1 MDSKIISATPMADAL
16 RRDSKSLK
24 TRLFYGFGS
33 VAFGVKDNGFQTIL
47 LLFYNQVM
55 HLPSQAV
62 GLVLFAALCVD
73 ALFDP
78 IIGQFS
84 DNLHTR
90 WGRRHPLLYLSA
102 LPVAVSYLLLW
113 NPPALSQGGLII
125 YLFVVAVIVRTFIS
139 CYEIPSAALNP
150 ELTQEYD
157 QRTALSSYRVF
168 FAWSGGMTMYLLAL
182 FVFLAP
188 DKVHKV
194 GQLNASGYSHYG
206 FLAAAIMF
214 SAILISALGTHK
226 FIPILRKPPER
237 RISLVQYAREMVST
251 LNNRAFLTLVLAQ
264 IAFGAATG
272 LVFAMAIYLGTYF
285 WELSNQQVAIL
296 GLGTVIA
303 FMLAFV
309 IALPVSKR
317 LGKRLGAVAL
327 FATGLTVSILPISL
341 RLLGVFW
348 PNGSPYL
355 LPTLFVF
362 AAISG
367 AMTIGSSIL
376 MTAMLADVVE
386 DSELK
391 TGRRSE
397 GLFFAGSSFMAKAV
411 SGLGLLLSGLLL
423 GVIGFPANAV
433 PGHIDPQ
440 IIRNMGLIYL
450 PTIVVLYGIGITIV
464 SRFPIDRSH
473 HEENLR
479 RLAAEA
485 EHMPASEHP

>member
-1 MDSKIISATPMADAL
+1 MDAAQDPQRLAAL
-16 RRDSKSLK
+16 RSETKSLK

-55 HLPSQAV
+55 HLPSQVV
-62 GLVLFAALCVD
+62 GLVLFAALCID

-84 DNLHTR
+84 DNLRSR

-102 LPVAVSYLLLW
+102 LPVALSYLALW
-113 NPPALSQGGLII
+113 NPPAWSQGGLII
-125 YLFVVAVIVRTFIS
+125 YLFVVAVVVRTFIS
-139 CYEIPSAALNP
+139 FYEIPSSALNP
-150 ELTQEYD
+150 ELTDQYD

-168 FAWSGGMTMYLLAL
+168 FAWSGGMTMYLLATSY
-182 FVFLAP
+182 FLAP
-188 DKVHKV
+188 DKTHKV

-206 FLAAAIMF
+206 YLAAALMF
-214 SAILISALGTHK
+214 CAILISALGTHK
-226 FIPILRKPPER
+226 FIPILRQPPAR
-237 RISLVQYAREMVST
+237 RLTLWQYAKEMAAT

-264 IAFGAATG
+264 ICFGAATG
-272 LVFAMAIYLGTYF
+272 LVFAMAIYLSSYF
-285 WELSNQQVAIL
+285 WEFKSYQIAEL
-296 GLGTVIA
+296 GLGTVVA
-303 FMLAFV
+303 FVLAFF
-309 IALPVSKR
+309 IALPISKR
-317 LGKRLGAVAL
+317 LGKRMGAVTL
-327 FATGLTVSILPISL
+327 FATGLTISIVPLVL

-348 PNGSPYL
+348 PNGSPML

-362 AAISG
+362 GAISG
-367 AMTIGSSIL
+367 SMTIGSGIL

-397 GLFFAGSSFMAKAV
+397 GLFFAGNSFMAKAV

-423 GVIGFPANAV
+423 GAIGFPTDAV
-433 PGHIDPQ
+433 PGHVDPQ
-440 IIRNMGLIYL
+440 IIRNMGLVYL
-450 PTIVVLYGIGITIV
+450 PVVVGLYGLGILVI

-479 RLAAEA
+479 KLAAEA
-485 EHMPASEHP
+485 EHMPAAEHP

>member
-1 MDSKIISATPMADAL
+1 MDAINTVAQTDAL
-16 RRDSKSLK
+16 RAETKTLR

-55 HLPSQAV
+55 HLPSQVV

-84 DNLHTR
+84 DNLRTR

-113 NPPALSQGGLII
+113 NPPPLSQGGLII
-125 YLFVVAVIVRTFIS
+125 YLFVVSVIVRTFIS

-150 ELTQEYD
+150 ELTNEYD
-157 QRTALSSYRVF
+157 QRTALSSFRVF

-188 DKVHKV
+188 DKMHKV

-226 FIPILRKPPER
+226 FISILRKPPER
-237 RISLVQYAREMVST
+237 RMSLGQYVREMIST
-251 LNNRAFLTLVLAQ
+251 LNNRAFLILLLAQ
-264 IAFGAATG
+264 IAFGSATG

-285 WELSNQQVAIL
+285 WEFTNQQVAIL
-296 GLGTVIA
+296 GFGTVIA
-303 FMLAFV
+303 FILAFFV
-309 IALPVSKR
+309 ALPVSKR
-317 LGKRLGAVAL
+317 FGKRLGAVVL
-327 FATGLTVSILPISL
+327 FAVGLAISILPITL
-341 RLLGVFW
+341 RLIGVFF

-362 AAISG
+362 GAISG

-397 GLFFAGSSFMAKAV
+397 GLFFAGASFMAKAV

-423 GVIGFPANAV
+423 GAVGFPANAV
-433 PGHIDPQ
+433 PGHVDPQ
-440 IIRNMGLIYL
+440 IIRNLGLIYL
-450 PTIVVLYGIGITIV
+450 PAVVGLYALGIAIV

-479 RLAAEA
+479 KLAADA
-485 EHMPASEHP
+485 EHMPAAEHP